1 MDILLTNDDSHTS
14 PLLRFVL
21 DKLATLGHVTVVVPK
36 EEQSWTGKSMT
47 RFRHLYLDTIV
58 LHDGHAYCVDGTPA
72 DCVNMGIYNVMQR
85 QPDLV
90 VSGINI
96 GRNTGLGFALS
107 SGTIGACLEAN
118 LAGVPAIALSQ
129 DLEFSLFRTWMNERR
144 FPEDEEARLRQ
155 QTERLLERVFQTLFD
170 DGPFW
175 HTPVT
180 HNVNLPFKAAHD
192 WDIVPTFLGKTVY
205 GPCFKQIGDRYQHA
219 LDPVTEDGR
228 AHADSTVLRQG
239 HVSVTTIDLTVLGQR
254 PRPAK

>member
-21 DKLATLGHVTVVVPK
+21 EKLTALGHVTIVVPK

-58 LHDGHAYCVDGTPA
+58 LHDGHAYCADGTPA
-72 DCVNMGIYNVMQR
+72 DCINLGIYNVMPR
-85 QPDLV
+85 RPDLV

-129 DLEFSLFRTWMNERR
+129 DLEYSIFRAWMIERQ
-144 FPEDEEARLRQ
+144 FPEDEVARLRQ
-155 QTERLLERVFQTLFD
+155 QTDTLLERVFQTLFD
-170 DGPFW
+170 DGQFW

-180 HNVNLPFKAAHD
+180 WNVNLPFKAAAP
-192 WDIVPTFLGKTVY
+192 WEIVPTFLGNTVY

-239 HVSVTTIDLTVLGQR
+239 HVSVTTIDLTVLGQLHR
-254 PRPAK
+254 RAE